1 MIKLYLK
8 NKQEKNCHFLQRTV
22 ESDRNFKWKKNK
34 NNFKKMNDDDR
45 MDRLQWATHYV
56 CVCVGIAGRWVPE
69 SCLFSFSTVLFWKQF
84 FHRTGNLKK
93 KMEVV
98 YIHRMASIYIAIGRK
113 TNDRPVRLLWCQI
126 ELDQSIKE
134 VN

>member
-45 MDRLQWATHYV
+45 MDRLQ
-56 CVCVGIAGRWVPE
+56 
-69 SCLFSFSTVLFWKQF
+69 
-84 FHRTGNLKK
+84 
-93 KMEVV
+93 
-98 YIHRMASIYIAIGRK
+98 
-113 TNDRPVRLLWCQI
+113 
-126 ELDQSIKE
+126 
-134 VN
+134 